1 MQIYLVTSN
10 PKKINEFKQ
19 IMPKNIKISTASID
33 LNEIQ
38 SLDTK
43 KVIKHKLKKAYSQIH
58 KPVIVED
65 VSVELKDLNGLPG
78 PFVKYFMQ
86 QLGRDALYKIAPNS
100 KVKVISTMGFYDGKN
115 TIIVNGV
122 VNGKIAPP
130 SKVTLFGFD
139 CTVIPNGQTKTFAE
153 LGNEYKNLH
162 SHRAL
167 ASKKLVSK
175 LENYL
180 NK

>member
-1 MQIYLVTSN
+1 MQIYLVTGN
-10 PKKINEFKQ
+10 PKKVNEFKQ
-19 IMPKNIKISTASID
+19 ILPKNIKITTTNID
-33 LNEIQ
+33 LDEIQ

-43 KVIKHKLKKAYSQIH
+43 KIIKHKLTQAYSQIQ

-100 KVKVISTMGFYDGKN
+100 KVKVISTMGFYDGKT
-115 TIIVNGV
+115 TIIVNGIV
-122 VNGKIAPP
+122 YGKIAPP

-139 CTVIPNGQTKTFAE
+139 CTVVPNGQTKTFAE
-153 LGNEYKNLH
+153 LGKEYKNEH

-167 ASKKLVSK
+167 ASKKLISK
-175 LENYL
+175 ISDYIT
-180 NK
+180 